1 MSCGAQISK
10 ISEDESIQKTDILRE
25 ESIGEILQ
33 HLEVMSEDKIVLA
46 HNLLKDKNYENEDEI
61 GVDAKREILFNELAK
76 YMKNQDYAGAMG
88 DIWPYIR
95 NKIYCWCNLLMKI
108 KSVPYMVKLVKIHAL
123 VSQRHKKSKLSGW
136 QNLTR
141 KNFRTECVN
150 RFRDIYAAK
159 VRKSLSRHICAK
171 VRKSLS

>member
-123 VSQRHKKSKLSGW
+123 VSMHHSRQFLQTVMFSKVMRITTSHVYFLGKPSSAESKCFS
-136 QNLTR
+136 QI
-141 KNFRTECVN
+141 V
-150 RFRDIYAAK
+150 
-159 VRKSLSRHICAK
+159 
-171 VRKSLS
+171 

>member
-1 MSCGAQISK
+1 MLINKIGLHCYAPSKVIKANGNCLFSCLVVHK
-10 ISEDESIQKTDILRE
+10 YPEISEDESNQKTDTLRE
-25 ESIGEILQ
+25 ESIREILQ

-123 VSQRHKKSKLSGW
+123 VSMHEA
-136 QNLTR
+136 LTNKFKR
-141 KNFRTECVN
+141 
-150 RFRDIYAAK
+150 
-159 VRKSLSRHICAK
+159 
-171 VRKSLS
+171 